1 MIASLIGAGLK
12 IGGAVY
18 GGIKKAQAM
27 RQMQRQIQQQ
37 KQENQNWYNR
47 RYNEDATQRA
57 DAVRALQK
65 VEDSIKNRN
74 RAAAGTQAVMGG
86 TEESV
91 AAAKAA
97 NNEALSQ
104 TASNIAAQADARK
117 DAIEQQYRQEDS
129 RLQGQ
134 LNQLQAQKAQN
145 IAEAVTGVAGAANSI
160 AGLDSGSAV
169 SDMIKGGGAG
179 IAQNAADNVKYPL
192 KK

>member
-18 GGIKKAQAM
+18 GGIKASQAM
-27 RQMQRQIQQQ
+27 KKMQRQIQQQ
-37 KQENQNWYNR
+37 KQENTNWYNR

-145 IAEAVTGVAGAANSI
+145 IANAVTGVAGAAGSI
-160 AGLDSGSAV
+160 ASLDSGSAV

>member
-18 GGIKKAQAM
+18 GGIKASQAM
-27 RQMQRQIQQQ
+27 KKMQRQIQQQ
-37 KQENQNWYNR
+37 KQENTNWYNR

-134 LNQLQAQKAQN
+134 LNQLEAQKAQN
-145 IAEAVTGVAGAANSI
+145 IANAVTGVAGAANSI

>member
-12 IGGAVY
+12 VGGAIY
-18 GGIKKAQAM
+18 GGIKASQAM
-27 RQMQRQIQQQ
+27 KKMQRQIEQQ
-37 KQENQNWYNR
+37 KQENTNWYNR

-145 IAEAVTGVAGAANSI
+145 IANAVTGVAGAAGSI

-179 IAQNAADNVKYPL
+179 IAQDAADNVKYPL